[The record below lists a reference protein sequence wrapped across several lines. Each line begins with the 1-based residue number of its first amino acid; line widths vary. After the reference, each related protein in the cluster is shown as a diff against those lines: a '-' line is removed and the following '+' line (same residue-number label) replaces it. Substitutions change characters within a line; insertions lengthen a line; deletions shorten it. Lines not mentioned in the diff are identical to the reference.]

1 MLFGI
6 LPIVNIPVFLAGIG
20 VLVFACGMVWSMHM
34 DEVRDREMQRMR
46 YLEHK
51 RKALQLVAQGRK
63 ARALALHVKK

>member
-6 LPIVNIPVFLAGIG
+6 LPIANVPLFLAGIG
-20 VLVFACGMVWSMHM
+20 VLVFAWGMMWSMHM
-34 DEVRDREMQRMR
+34 DEVREREMQRMR
-46 YLEHK
+46 YLEHR